1 MKKLMIL
8 LMILGISSCAS
19 LKEIPVESYEKIVY
33 RDSTIFIVDT
43 IEVPVPVE
51 KIVEIVPQD
60 TTSILSTSLATSEA
74 KIEKGML
81 HHSLEQKGTIPV
93 QIDTIVTVQYVDRIV
108 EKEIPIITEVEK
120 PYIPTFFWVIT
131 IYAAI
136 ISLLMAFRAY
146 LKLKGV

>member
-43 IEVPVPVE
+43 IEVPVPFE

-60 TTSILSTSLATSEA
+60 TTSILSTSLAISEA

-108 EKEIPIITEVEK
+108 EKEIPVITEVEK
-120 PYIPTFFWVIT
+120 PYIPTFFWIIT

>member
-1 MKKLMIL
+1 MKRLMIL

-74 KIEKGML
+74 KIQKGML

-120 PYIPTFFWVIT
+120 PYIPTFFWIIT

>member
-19 LKEIPVESYEKIVY
+19 LKEVAVESYEKIVY

-60 TTSILSTSLATSEA
+60 TTSILSTSLAISEA
-74 KIEKGML
+74 KIQKGML

-93 QIDTIVTVQYVDRIV
+93 RIDTIVTVQYVDRIV

>member
-74 KIEKGML
+74 KIQKGML

-93 QIDTIVTVQYVDRIV
+93 RIDTIVTVQYVDRIV
-108 EKEIPIITEVEK
+108 EKEIPVITEVEK
-120 PYIPTFFWVIT
+120 PYIPTFFWIIT
-131 IYAAI
+131 IYATI
-136 ISLLMAFRAY
+136 ITLLMGVRAY

>member
-108 EKEIPIITEVEK
+108 EKEIPVITEVEK
-120 PYIPTFFWVIT
+120 PYIPTFFWIIT

>member
-74 KIEKGML
+74 KIQKGML

-120 PYIPTFFWVIT
+120 PYIPTFFWIIT

>member
-33 RDSTIFIVDT
+33 RDSTIFIRDT

-60 TTSILSTSLATSEA
+60 TTSILNTSLAISEA

-120 PYIPTFFWVIT
+120 PYVPTFFWIIT
-131 IYAAI
+131 IYAVI
-136 ISLLMAFRAY
+136 ITLLMGVRAY

>member
-1 MKKLMIL
+1 MKRLMIL

-74 KIEKGML
+74 KIQKGML

-93 QIDTIVTVQYVDRIV
+93 RIDTVVTVQYVDRIV

-120 PYIPTFFWVIT
+120 PYIPTFFWIIT

-136 ISLLMAFRAY
+136 ISLLMVFRAY